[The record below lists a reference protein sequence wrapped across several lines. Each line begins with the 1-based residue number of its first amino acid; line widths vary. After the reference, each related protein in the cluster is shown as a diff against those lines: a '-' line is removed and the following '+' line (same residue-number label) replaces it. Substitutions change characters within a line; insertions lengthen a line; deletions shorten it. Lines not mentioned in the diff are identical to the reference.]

1 MTGGRIISLLA
12 SATEI
17 VAALGLTERLVA
29 ISHNC
34 DYPTEILELPVCT
47 APKFNTTGS
56 SCDIDLR
63 VKELVEQGLSVFR
76 VDSDKLRALS
86 PDLIITQSQCEVCA
100 VSERDLKDA
109 VANWTNGRPE
119 IVSLRPDCLLDVWR
133 DISNV
138 ALAAGVE
145 KTGANLIAALKKKMQ
160 LVVDH
165 ANGLRN
171 RPRVACIEWIE
182 PLMAAGNWIPEMVDM
197 AGGVNLFGIVGE
209 HSPWMRWD
217 ELAAADPDIILVLP
231 CGFDIAQSRA
241 EMRVLAA
248 MPGWAELRAVREGRV
263 FLTDGN
269 QYFNRPGPRLVE
281 SLEILAEILHPA
293 HFSFGHRDI
302 GWAVL

>member
-47 APKFNTTGS
+47 APKINTTGS
-56 SCDIDLR
+56 FCDIDLR

-100 VSERDLKDA
+100 ITERDLEDA
-109 VANWTNGRPE
+109 VANWMNGRPE
-119 IVSLRPDCLLDVWR
+119 IISLRPDCLLDVWQ

-145 KTGANLIAALKKKMQ
+145 KTGANLITALKKKMQ
-160 LVVDH
+160 LVVDR
-165 ANGLRN
+165 ATGLRN

-197 AGGVNLFGIVGE
+197 AGGVNLFGISGE

-217 ELAAADPDIILVLP
+217 ELAAADPDIVVVLP

-269 QYFNRPGPRLVE
+269 QYFNRAGPRLVE

-302 GWAVL
+302 SWAVL

>member
-1 MTGGRIISLLA
+1 
-12 SATEI
+12 
-17 VAALGLTERLVA
+17 
-29 ISHNC
+29 
-34 DYPTEILELPVCT
+34 
-47 APKFNTTGS
+47 
-56 SCDIDLR
+56 
-63 VKELVEQGLSVFR
+63 
-76 VDSDKLRALS
+76 
-86 PDLIITQSQCEVCA
+86 
-100 VSERDLKDA
+100 
-109 VANWTNGRPE
+109 
-119 IVSLRPDCLLDVWR
+119 
-133 DISNV
+133 
-138 ALAAGVE
+138 
-145 KTGANLIAALKKKMQ
+145 MQ
-160 LVVDH
+160 LVVDR
-165 ANGLRN
+165 ATRLRN

-197 AGGVNLFGIVGE
+197 AGGVNLFGIAGE

-248 MPGWAELRAVREGRV
+248 MPGWAKLRAVRGGRV

>member
-47 APKFNTTGS
+47 TPKINTTGS

-100 VSERDLKDA
+100 VTERDLEDA
-109 VANWTNGRPE
+109 VANWMNGRPE
-119 IVSLRPDCLLDVWR
+119 IISLRPDCLLDVWQ

-145 KTGANLIAALKKKMQ
+145 KTGANLITALKKKMQ
-160 LVVDH
+160 LVVDR
-165 ANGLRN
+165 ATGLRN

-197 AGGVNLFGIVGE
+197 AGGLNLFGIVGE

-217 ELAAADPDIILVLP
+217 ELAAADPDIIVVLP

-248 MPGWAELRAVREGRV
+248 MPGWAKLRAVREGRV
-263 FLTDGN
+263 YLTDGN

>member
-29 ISHNC
+29 ISHDC
-34 DYPTEILELPVCT
+34 DYPDEIMELPVCT

>member
-100 VSERDLKDA
+100 VSERDLEDA
-109 VANWTNGRPE
+109 VANWTNGRPG

-145 KTGANLIAALKKKMQ
+145 KTGANLITALKKKMQ
-160 LVVDH
+160 LVVDR
-165 ANGLRN
+165 ATGLRN

-197 AGGVNLFGIVGE
+197 AGGVNLFGIAGE

-281 SLEILAEILHPA
+281 SLEIFAEILHPA

>member
-47 APKFNTTGS
+47 APKINTTGS

-145 KTGANLIAALKKKMQ
+145 KTGANLITALKKKMQ
-160 LVVDH
+160 LVFDRAAV
-165 ANGLRN
+165 LRN

-197 AGGVNLFGIVGE
+197 AGGVNLFGIAGE
-209 HSPWMRWD
+209 HSPWISWD

-248 MPGWAELRAVREGRV
+248 MPGWAELRAVRGGRV

-269 QYFNRPGPRLVE
+269 QYFNRQGPRLVE

>member
-29 ISHNC
+29 ISHDC
-34 DYPTEILELPVCT
+34 DYPTEIMELPVCT

-100 VSERDLKDA
+100 VTERDLEDA
-109 VANWTNGRPE
+109 VANWMNGRPE
-119 IVSLRPDCLLDVWR
+119 IISLRPDCLLDVWQ

-197 AGGVNLFGIVGE
+197 AGGLNLFGIVGE

-217 ELAAADPDIILVLP
+217 ELAAADPDIIVVLP

-248 MPGWAELRAVREGRV
+248 MPGWAKLRAVREGRV

-302 GWAVL
+302 DWAVL

>member
-29 ISHNC
+29 ISHDC
-34 DYPTEILELPVCT
+34 DYPDEIMELPVCT

-100 VSERDLKDA
+100 VSERDLEDA
-109 VANWTNGRPE
+109 VANWTNGRPG

-145 KTGANLIAALKKKMQ
+145 KTGANLIAALKNKMQ
-160 LVVDH
+160 LVFDR
-165 ANGLRN
+165 AAGLRN

-197 AGGVNLFGIVGE
+197 AGGVNLFGIAGE
-209 HSPWMRWD
+209 HSPWISWD

-281 SLEILAEILHPA
+281 SLEIFAEILHPA

>member
-1 MTGGRIISLLA
+1 M
-12 SATEI
+12 
-17 VAALGLTERLVA
+17 A
-29 ISHNC
+29 ISHDC
-34 DYPTEILELPVCT
+34 DYPDEIMELPVCT

-100 VSERDLKDA
+100 VSQRDLEDA

-145 KTGANLIAALKKKMQ
+145 KTGANLIAALKNKMQ
-160 LVVDH
+160 LVFDR
-165 ANGLRN
+165 AAGLRN

-197 AGGVNLFGIVGE
+197 AGGVNLFGIAGE
-209 HSPWMRWD
+209 HSPWMSWE

>member
-29 ISHNC
+29 ISHDC
-34 DYPTEILELPVCT
+34 DYPTEIMELPVCT

-145 KTGANLIAALKKKMQ
+145 KTGANLITALKKKMQ
-160 LVVDH
+160 LVVDR
-165 ANGLRN
+165 ATGLRN

-182 PLMAAGNWIPEMVDM
+182 PLMAA
-197 AGGVNLFGIVGE
+197 
-209 HSPWMRWD
+209 
-217 ELAAADPDIILVLP
+217 
-231 CGFDIAQSRA
+231 
-241 EMRVLAA
+241 
-248 MPGWAELRAVREGRV
+248 
-263 FLTDGN
+263 
-269 QYFNRPGPRLVE
+269 
-281 SLEILAEILHPA
+281 
-293 HFSFGHRDI
+293 
-302 GWAVL
+302 

>member
-47 APKFNTTGS
+47 APKINTTGS

-100 VSERDLKDA
+100 VSERDLEDA

-145 KTGANLIAALKKKMQ
+145 KTGANLITALKKKMQ
-160 LVVDH
+160 LVVDR
-165 ANGLRN
+165 ATGLRN

-241 EMRVLAA
+241 EMWVLAA
-248 MPGWAELRAVREGRV
+248 MPGWAKLRAVREGRV